1 MDPTIDLLGK
11 YKEIPKTRVNLWV
24 WTVHIWSEN
33 QYTLKPT
40 STNPVDKL
48 DETLLIVF

>member
-1 MDPTIDLLGK
+1 MDPIIDLLEK
-11 YKEIPKTRVNLWV
+11 YTEIPKTRVNLWV